1 MPELIDAVGRS
12 FATKPAAPQ
21 RLVVADEGQ
30 DWVVMPGLR
39 WGGGLLCKVLRVGH
53 GQPSAEGSTI
63 EGLVIVLDENGRP
76 RDDPRRRNVDRQE
89 NGGGRRLRDEPARPP
104 GRVRARAVRR
114 RLARRGASSRR
125 WPPSGRWPRCV
136 SSDARRSGSRPFASS
151 SATWGGTSRPRMRA
165 PPSGA
170 PTSSSPPRPR
180 RLPSSTTPTS
190 RPGTHIDAIGS
201 YRPERA
207 EVPAATV
214 ASAVV
219 VVETREAAW
228 HEAGD
233 LIQPREAGLIDEAH
247 VYAEL
252 HEREKLEAVRER
264 DPDAV
269 TLFKSVGHVALDL
282 AAVETAR
289 SLSSDRSCG
298 RRPRGELAGEVARR
312 PVPRPV
318 LDERRILLA
327 RTPRGRAR
335 PGSAT

>member
-1 MPELIDAVGRS
+1 MTELIGAVGRS

-76 RDDPRRRNVDRQE
+76 VTILDGATLTARRTAAAAAYATS
-89 NGGGRRLRDEPARPP
+89 LLARPDASVLALF
-104 GRVRARAVRR
+104 GAGSLAAEHLEAMAAVRPLTEVR
-114 RLARRGASSRR
+114 VVGRSPERLQAFCEQQRDLGWSVTPTDAHTAVRGADIVVTATTAEA
-125 WPPSGRWPRCV
+125 PV
-136 SSDARRSGSRPFASS
+136 FDDADVG
-151 SATWGGTSRPRMRA
+151 
-165 PPSGA
+165 
-170 PTSSSPPRPR
+170 
-180 RLPSSTTPTS
+180 
-190 RPGTHIDAIGS
+190 PGTHINAIGS

-207 EVPAATV
+207 EVPALTV
-214 ASAVV
+214 ARAVV

-233 LIQPREAGLIDEAH
+233 LIQPREAGLIDETH

-282 AAVETAR
+282 AAVETA
-289 SLSSDRSCG
+289 
-298 RRPRGELAGEVARR
+298 AR
-312 PVPRPV
+312 
-318 LDERRILLA
+318 
-327 RTPRGRAR
+327 
-335 PGSAT
+335 

>member
-1 MPELIDAVGRS
+1 VILSAAQTREALPMPELIEAVGRS

-39 WGGGLLCKVLRVGH
+39 WSGGLLCKVLRVGH

-63 EGLVIVLDENGRP
+63 EGIVAVLDESGRP
-76 RDDPRRRNVDRQE
+76 VSILDGAILTARRTAAAAAYATS
-89 NGGGRRLRDEPARPP
+89 LLARPEASVLALF
-104 GRVRARAVRR
+104 GAGGVAGELVEAIASVRALKEVRVVGRSPERLQSFCEQLREAGWNVTPADARTAVR
-114 RLARRGASSRR
+114 GADIVAAATTAET
-125 WPPSGRWPRCV
+125 PV
-136 SSDARRSGSRPFASS
+136 FDDADVA
-151 SATWGGTSRPRMRA
+151 
-165 PPSGA
+165 
-170 PTSSSPPRPR
+170 
-180 RLPSSTTPTS
+180 
-190 RPGTHIDAIGS
+190 PGTHINAIGS

-214 ASAVV
+214 ARAVV

-233 LIQPREAGLIDEAH
+233 LIQPRDAGLIDEAH

-252 HEREKLEAVRER
+252 HEREKLEAVRQR

-282 AAVETAR
+282 AAVETA
-289 SLSSDRSCG
+289 
-298 RRPRGELAGEVARR
+298 AH
-312 PVPRPV
+312 
-318 LDERRILLA
+318 
-327 RTPRGRAR
+327 
-335 PGSAT
+335 